1 MKIKTIGEI
10 LRTQRQQHNVTIE
23 QLSKVTHIRVEYLRA
38 LEENQFEKL
47 PSAVFVRG
55 YIKSY
60 SHAFGFDYQ
69 PLVALLRR
77 DFKESAAGT
86 LVPREFIKPT
96 LKKRQFWTPITLA
109 VLSLAVVF
117 LSLIGYIGLQWYNLQ
132 KPPLLTIT
140 SPIENAF
147 VSSNIIVKGQTVPD
161 GIVAVNAQPVALQS
175 DGSFQTEVYIPRE
188 GIHVIT
194 IEALDR
200 RGKKNVVQVSVHVR
214 F

>member
-1 MKIKTIGEI
+1 MKIKMIGEI

-147 VSSNIIVKGQTVPD
+147 VSSNIIVKGQT
-161 GIVAVNAQPVALQS
+161 
-175 DGSFQTEVYIPRE
+175 
-188 GIHVIT
+188 
-194 IEALDR
+194 
-200 RGKKNVVQVSVHVR
+200 
-214 F
+214 